1 MRVRKTSIIY
11 LLLLFISIGFAVLT
25 SNFGATGLA
34 SFAES
39 SFNVYI
45 DNVVEEN
52 SSVEGTTFNLDSSKT
67 ALSISSSFDKPGDY
81 IDISFYVVNDG
92 TMDAVL
98 DSFRV
103 TGVNS
108 TYFSSSL
115 KYDIDG
121 VAVSSNTSSAYNY
134 ILRAGQRRK
143 INFHLEYKYDITE
156 FYSGSSLDVTVNMSY
171 INPEKN
177 SSTVWNYEYTGGE
190 QYFIANKTGR
200 YKLETWG
207 AEGGKYRGSV
217 AGGYGG
223 YSTGTI
229 TLDKNTKLYIN
240 VGGQGQDG
248 ALTSL
253 QPLNP
258 RGGYNGGGN
267 GGLASVSYFGKSYS
281 NGGGGGGAT
290 HIATSSG
297 LLSSLGSN
305 KESIIIVSGGGGGTG
320 MHATKNISGGG
331 YVGGFSESDGL
342 CLETPTIY
350 VYSAGGTQTSGYAF
364 GQGQDGKD
372 KIKGGSCGAEGNG
385 GGGGGYYGG
394 GSFSDFDDS
403 TSLFHLT
410 DISGGGGSGYIGNP
424 NLTDKIMYCY
434 NCQSSENEEDETDIK
449 TRSTT
454 KLSIDPIS
462 TYAKRGNGFVRITYL
477 GK

>member
-45 DNVVEEN
+45 DNVVEES

-67 ALSISSSFDKPGDY
+67 SLSISSSFDKPGDY

-103 TGVNS
+103 TGVNG

-115 KYDIDG
+115 KYDIDS

-156 FYSGSSLDVTVNMSY
+156 FYSGSSLDVTINMSY

-207 AEGGKYRGSV
+207 AEGGKYKSEIS
-217 AGGYGG
+217 GGYGG
-223 YSTGTI
+223 YATGTI
-229 TLDKNTKLYIN
+229 VLDKNTKLYIN

-248 ALTSL
+248 APRLL
-253 QPLNP
+253 QFVNP
-258 RGGYNGGGN
+258 KGGYNGGGN
-267 GGLASVSYFGKSYS
+267 GGLSSPVYSGGNYS

-297 LLSSLGSN
+297 LLSSLESN
-305 KESIIIVSGGGGGTG
+305 KESIIIVAGGGGGTG
-320 MHATKNISGGG
+320 MHTSTGIAGGG
-331 YVGGFSESDGL
+331 YVGGSSNHTGSCQKSSEDVFSS
-342 CLETPTIY
+342 
-350 VYSAGGTQTSGYAF
+350 GGTQISGYAF
-364 GQGQDGKD
+364 GQGQNGKD
-372 KIKGGSCGAEGNG
+372 KVLGGNCGAEGNG

-394 GSFSDFDDS
+394 TSFSDFDDS
-403 TSLFHLT
+403 TVTFHSSN
-410 DISGGGGSGYIGNP
+410 ISGGGGSGYIGNP

-434 NCQSSENEEDETDIK
+434 KCQSSENEEDETDIK
-449 TRSTT
+449 TRVASDAKKTPT
-454 KLSIDPIS
+454 SK
-462 TYAKRGNGFVRITYL
+462 YAKKGHGYVRITYL